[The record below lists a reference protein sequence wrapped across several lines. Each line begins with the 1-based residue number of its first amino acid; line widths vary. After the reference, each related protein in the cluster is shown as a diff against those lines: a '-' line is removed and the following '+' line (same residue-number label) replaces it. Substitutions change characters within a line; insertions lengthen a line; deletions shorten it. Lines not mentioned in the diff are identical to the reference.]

1 MKDQTVE
8 TTSNYIIILF
18 SDWFMAVQ
26 AFAVLGLI
34 FILFAVMCA
43 AAKLFLF
50 TKEKPFLAAA
60 TGAAFFG
67 GISKTYALSVKYI

>member
-1 MKDQTVE
+1 
-8 TTSNYIIILF
+8 
-18 SDWFMAVQ
+18 MAVQ

-34 FILFAVMCA
+34 FILFAVICA

-67 GISKTYALSVKYI
+67 GISKTIALLVIG

>member
-1 MKDQTVE
+1 
-8 TTSNYIIILF
+8 
-18 SDWFMAVQ
+18 MAVQ

-34 FILFAVMCA
+34 FILFAVICA

-67 GISKTYALSVKYI
+67 GISKNICTSSYRLSIFESKHNAI